1 MRREGGWIPVVKQR
15 GRQVSH
21 SSWYEGR
28 RAGLFMLFVDNLP
41 ELMDSQSLYDLFF
54 KFGVVKDVFIP
65 RKRRKS
71 KNTRFE
77 FVRYDCSISARV
89 AEQKTNGLW
98 VDDKSLVVKIAE
110 YGNGIEERKKLKP
123 IPARQPE
130 ASKPSAMTVNK
141 KWNQG
146 TDGRSFADV
155 IKGTDSR
162 CLPKTTIRVEERG
175 NGWLFESMIM
185 RLKTDYSV
193 QEVKNELKKRD
204 TFRKIRRLWRE
215 MVILDG
221 NICSPMSF
229 RCGRFKIVTGVMDP
243 ISTSL
248 NLECKGRTYP
258 IRVYE
263 EQSTE
268 DAIFSYRGTT
278 TNGAE
283 DDGEYDVSNGSMA
296 CRMKGSVE
304 LAVGGSWSHTSA
316 VNETKDLEG
325 NSNKDNTCVVKSSLP
340 EASLRQR

>member
-1 MRREGGWIPVVKQR
+1 
-15 GRQVSH
+15 
-21 SSWYEGR
+21 
-28 RAGLFMLFVDNLP
+28 MLFVDNLP

-193 QEVKNELKKRD
+193 QEVKNELKKRGM
-204 TFRKIRRLWRE
+204 LSVLVRE
-215 MVILDG
+215 
-221 NICSPMSF
+221 
-229 RCGRFKIVTGVMDP
+229 GR
-243 ISTSL
+243 
-248 NLECKGRTYP
+248 GR
-258 IRVYE
+258 
-263 EQSTE
+263 
-268 DAIFSYRGTT
+268 DAIISFNTR
-278 TNGAE
+278 E
-283 DDGEYDVSNGSMA
+283 DLLNKKSLLKVWFHDWCEYITE
-296 CRMKGSVE
+296 CRSGMHLQQERYV
-304 LAVGGSWSHTSA
+304 
-316 VNETKDLEG
+316 
-325 NSNKDNTCVVKSSLP
+325 
-340 EASLRQR
+340 